1 MTVLK
6 PLIPA
11 LLFLLAL
18 PVQAR
23 SPEDMPPDGP
33 RNRPAAGQQFD
44 RDRLPPPLKH
54 LDLSAEQKDQI
65 RALLRSHHESRR
77 DQRGDPRQAHLA
89 LARLSMEERF
99 DETRARELAETLGRT
114 LADQELQR
122 ARMHAEI
129 YRLLTPQQQATL
141 KQRLDQPSPR
151 GGEGRGDERK
161 DGPRR

>member
-33 RNRPAAGQQFD
+33 RDRPAAGQQFD
-44 RDRLPPPLKH
+44 RDRLPPPLKG
-54 LDLSAEQKDQI
+54 LNLSAEQKDQV
-65 RALLRSHHESRR
+65 RALLRSHHETRR
-77 DQRGDPRQAHLA
+77 ERQSDPRQAHQT

-99 DETRARELAETLGRT
+99 DEARARELADTLGRT

-141 KQRLDQPSPR
+141 KQRLDQPPPR
-151 GGEGRGDERK
+151 GGVDRGDERK